1 MAKKLHET
9 QGGSRTLEILS
20 GMNTKIAKFQDLPEK
35 IKALDSRIACL
46 ESHPVQRTDTPESP
60 AISGNISNNE
70 ESKTMDNE
78 SQEVVLKNR
87 KIAELEAQVAHL
99 ESPEHR
105 DRLILE
111 WLNSL
116 DQDSYY
122 SLGVRKGYLEEINP
136 QKQPEPLELK
146 EPSPE
151 VIFSQ
156 EKPEDLT
163 GWAYSKTLNCYVK
176 MEALLYQLE
185 PSEVLFVPTN
195 ISKKLF

>member
-9 QGGSRTLEILS
+9 QGDSRTLEILS
-20 GMNTKIAKFQDLPEK
+20 GMNTKIAKLQDVPEQ
-35 IKALDSRIACL
+35 IKALDRRIASL
-46 ESHPVQRTDTPESP
+46 ESHPGQRTDSPESP
-60 AISGNISNNE
+60 AISGNFSNNE
-70 ESKTMDNE
+70 ESKTMENE
-78 SQEVVLKNR
+78 AQKVVLKDR

-105 DRLILE
+105 DNLILE

-122 SLGVRKGYLEEINP
+122 ALGVRKGYLEEINP
-136 QKQPEPLELK
+136 DQQPEPLELK

-151 VIFSQ
+151 VILSQ
-156 EKPEDLT
+156 EKPEDMT

-176 MEALLYQLE
+176 VGGGSHQ
-185 PSEVLFVPTN
+185 
-195 ISKKLF
+195 